1 MRVSG
6 LMVAGLGVLGAAMS
20 PAVSVGAAAR
30 AAVAAGAIVAAGDGV
45 PILQLQQSPP
55 VHPPPAAA
63 PRAPGTFVSFSD
75 LHFNPFF
82 DPSLVAQLVRADA
95 GRWPGI
101 FERSTVTGVG
111 GYGNDS
117 NYALLK
123 SALAAAREAAPAP
136 DFVFISGDF
145 LGHHFPALFARNVPG
160 SSNAA
165 YRRFVH
171 RTMQFVT
178 TTIRQTYPRA
188 RIIAALGNNDSD
200 CGDYQLRG
208 ASPFLARLARLWR
221 PLVGP
226 VPASFGRTFAIG
238 GFFSVPHPTVP
249 HIRVVVLNTVLFSPK
264 YQVCGQGRDMSEPE
278 LQWLD
283 STLRDASRRGD
294 KVWLVEHIPPGIDA
308 FATLG
313 AKGPCRG
320 AAVSLWWADD
330 LSRFWRI
337 LARYPGV
344 VTATFA
350 GHTHMD
356 ELRLPEGGGF
366 IHVTPAVSPLFGNN
380 PGFKVFSYSRA
391 DGQIAD
397 ARTYYLNLAATGDA
411 AGKWALEYDFAD
423 AYAQP
428 AIDGQTVQAVEQA
441 IGDDPAVRTRYMT
454 WYPVGSASGSAAL
467 AHWRAYWCAAKAFT
481 PATFADCYCPA
492 QPAP

>member
-1 MRVSG
+1 MRLSG
-6 LMVAGLGVLGAAMS
+6 LILAGLGVLMAAMF
-20 PAVSVGAAAR
+20 PAVSMR
-30 AAVAAGAIVAAGDGV
+30 AAGGAVAAGDGV

-55 VHPPPAAA
+55 VHPLPAAA
-63 PRAPGTFVSFSD
+63 PRAPGAFVSFSD

-82 DPSLVAQLVRADA
+82 DPSLVARLVQADA
-95 GRWPGI
+95 ARWPEI

-117 NYALLK
+117 NYALLQ
-123 SALAAAREAAPAP
+123 SALAAAREVAPAP

-145 LGHHFPALFARNVPG
+145 LGHHFPALFAKNVPG
-160 SSNAA
+160 SSSAA
-165 YRRFVH
+165 YRRFVR

-178 TTIRQTYPRA
+178 TTIRRTYPRA

-208 ASPFLARLARLWR
+208 TSAFLSRLARLWR
-221 PLVGP
+221 PLLGP
-226 VPASFGRTFAIG
+226 VPASFGRTFSAG
-238 GFFSVPHPTVP
+238 GYFTVPHPTVP
-249 HIRVVVLNTVLFSPK
+249 HLQVVVLNTVLFSPK

-283 STLRDASRRGD
+283 STLRGASRRGD

-313 AKGPCRG
+313 AKGACRDS
-320 AAVSLWWADD
+320 AVSLWQADD
-330 LSRFWRI
+330 LSRFGRI

-356 ELRLPEGGGF
+356 ELRLPEGGGGF
-366 IHVTPAVSPLFGNN
+366 IHVTPAVSPAFGNN

-397 ARTYYLNLAATGDA
+397 ARTYYLDLAATGDA

-428 AIDGQTVQAVEQA
+428 AIDGQTVRAVEQA
-441 IGDDPAVRTRYMT
+441 IGADPAVRNRYT
-454 WYPVGSASGSAAL
+454 TYYAVSSASGSAAL
-467 AHWRAYWCAAKAFT
+467 AHWQAYWCAAKAFT
-481 PATFADCYCPA
+481 PDAFADCYCPA